1 MMVLCY
7 LKISKRPHR
16 TCIPE
21 SYCGRHDLLLCNKI
35 VNQLEKVDV
44 FLYPMGAPRFRLL
57 PVAPTYRLGES
68 FEWAC
73 SKGISPGYRSRRH
86 SSAEIRGKFVYFV
99 WPLTRHNW
107 QGNPGC
113 LDVSWFSCTFA
124 RLFSGATKGNHC
136 VASLLEFNSSRAYL
150 LAPKLWRNTATQPWL
165 LKASRVTNCTCCTP
179 HDFFFLISFAH
190 SHSHR
195 KYQTGEAHN
204 SPLRQRPRCGTKM
217 LKRSHWTGIL
227 PHGIKRMWVVFQLA
241 MQVFHIFYRQ
251 QFAEHVWR

>member
-44 FLYPMGAPRFRLL
+44 FLYSMGAPRFRLL

-86 SSAEIRGKFVYFV
+86 SSAEIRGKFAYFV
-99 WPLTRHNW
+99 WPPTRHNW

-136 VASLLEFNSSRAYL
+136 VASLLEFNRFPCL
-150 LAPKLWRNTATQPWL
+150 LACRETLTKHRNTAVAVKSKQGDELHVLHATW
-165 LKASRVTNCTCCTP
+165 
-179 HDFFFLISFAH
+179 FFFSNLFRTLS
-190 SHSHR
+190 
-195 KYQTGEAHN
+195 
-204 SPLRQRPRCGTKM
+204 
-217 LKRSHWTGIL
+217 
-227 PHGIKRMWVVFQLA
+227 LA
-241 MQVFHIFYRQ
+241 S
-251 QFAEHVWR
+251 